1 MKMGRARSAT
11 DLQPHPALL
20 ARPIHSILVIKP
32 RAIGDVL
39 LSTVVTPNLRSAFP
53 EARIHFLTE
62 SPAADIIRGNSHI
75 DEAIIFHPG
84 KDSFVRLLWRLYRER
99 YDLVFD
105 LFCNP
110 RTAQFTAATRAALRV
125 GYPFRGRAW
134 AYNVHVETRAD
145 HVHNTQFNLDPLRQL
160 GIPIVS
166 ESPVFP
172 LDGDAR
178 GRMRELASSFRKRS
192 GPLIALN
199 PSGTWET
206 KRWPLAHFAVLADRL
221 IDACD
226 ANILLLWGPGEEKDV
241 AAIAHDMTHEAVIP
255 PKTTIRELG
264 AMLASCDFMISNDA
278 GPMHISAAVGIPT
291 LGIFGPTNPHLQ
303 GPWNARSGWVRLEE
317 LDCLACNLT
326 SCPIGNICM
335 RDLPVESV
343 LRAFQQLQTGQRT

>member
-1 MKMGRARSAT
+1 MGRSRNAK
-11 DLQPHPALL
+11 DLQPYPALL
-20 ARPIHSILVIKP
+20 ERPISAILVIKP

-39 LSTVVTPNLRSAFP
+39 LSTVVTPNLRAAFP
-53 EARIHFLTE
+53 SARIHFLTE
-62 SPAADIIRGNSHI
+62 APAADILLGNPHI

-84 KDSFVRLLWRLYRER
+84 KDSFVRLLWRLAREH

-110 RTAQFTAATRAALRV
+110 RTAQYTAATRAALRV

-134 AYNVHVETRAD
+134 AYNVHAETRAD
-145 HVHNTQFNLDPLRQL
+145 KVHNTQFNLDPLRQL
-160 GIPIVS
+160 GIPVVS
-166 ESPVFP
+166 EQPVLQ
-172 LDGDAR
+172 LDDQTRAR
-178 GRMRELASSFRKRS
+178 MEEVAGTFRKRK

-206 KRWPLAHFAVLADRL
+206 KRWPLASYAALADRL
-221 IDACD
+221 IADRD
-226 ANILLLWGPGEEKDV
+226 ANVLLLWGPGEKQDV
-241 AAIAHDMTHEAVIP
+241 ETIARHMAHDADIAPQTS
-255 PKTTIRELG
+255 IRELG
-264 AMLASCDFMISNDA
+264 ALIASCDFMISNDA
-278 GPMHISAAVGIPT
+278 GPMHIAAAVGIPT

-303 GPWNARSGWVRLEE
+303 GPWNQHSGWVRLED

-343 LRAFQQLQTGQRT
+343 IHAFEQLQAGRP